1 MTKRISNSP
10 WQPRTPDDMRSFVQ
24 SLQSEA
30 EPNPD
35 LATDRP
41 IVAAVYTRKSRL
53 MPGQQDYSMEFQ
65 SDDAEAH
72 AQRQGW
78 IIHDIY
84 ADPDKSGRNSKRV
97 ELKRLKKDIKAG
109 NVDVVVIHRIDRL
122 YRNLTGLLGFIQL
135 LIEHD
140 VRLVSVTEQIDTS
153 TPWGMLVLQVLGA
166 LAEMLVR
173 QTSERVRRMKDA
185 RARKGLLNGR
195 LPLGYCKGN
204 CSECTHPNGES
215 YCPHF
220 GQDDLGEGR
229 VPIKHPIDQYVIQ
242 LIHNLYHQGL
252 SYKEITEYI
261 NGHTFDLPDGET
273 VQFRTQGTPGHKP
286 PGRFS
291 RDSIRRIVTNP
302 SYLGLTPQYE
312 SPPLDMDV

>member
-1 MTKRISNSP
+1 
-10 WQPRTPDDMRSFVQ
+10 
-24 SLQSEA
+24 
-30 EPNPD
+30 
-35 LATDRP
+35 
-41 IVAAVYTRKSRL
+41 
-53 MPGQQDYSMEFQ
+53 MEFQ
-65 SDDAEAH
+65 ADDAH
-72 AQRQGW
+72 AYAQLQGW
-78 IIHDIY
+78 IIQDIY
-84 ADPDKSGRNSKRV
+84 ADPHKTGRNSKRK
-97 ELKRLKKDIKAG
+97 ELRRLKHNILAG
-109 NVDVVVIHRIDRL
+109 KVDVVVIHRIDRL
-122 YRNLTGLLGFIQL
+122 YRNLTGLLGFVQL

-140 VRLVSVTEQIDTS
+140 VRLVSITEQIDTS

-185 RARKGLLNGR
+185 RAKKGLLNGR

-204 CSECTHPNGES
+204 CSECTHPNGEG

-242 LIHNLYHQGL
+242 LIHNLYRQGL
-252 SYKEITEYI
+252 SYTEIAEYI
-261 NGHTFDLPDGET
+261 NAHTFDLPNGET

-291 RDSIRRIVTNP
+291 RDSIRRIITNP
-302 SYLGLTPQYE
+302 SYLGLAPQYE
-312 SPPLDMDV
+312 RPPLDMKV